1 MIPSLKHRTYIFTSL
16 SAATPSLA
24 TTERTTPRPECLGSD
39 SVTWQPNLEGV
50 PHPEDSMWL
59 PKSLSRARF
68 TAKILWNGW
77 KLHIKLLDMLDIV
90 VCLVFLRWSFFVSV
104 GPFQLT
110 SISLVKT
117 CPSLHPANPLTPDES
132 MDTLSCQVNLTSQR
146 LETATQTL
154 SWIERVQRG
163 PSRQYGRRLK
173 ITRIRSRGHTWWTQ
187 VKPIVNRFIY
197 LVLAKVVV
205 EL

>member
-1 MIPSLKHRTYIFTSL
+1 MIPSLKHRTYIYLPKRCNSITSHNRTHDSKAWMFGL
-16 SAATPSLA
+16 RQCDMAA
-24 TTERTTPRPECLGSD
+24 ELGRR
-39 SVTWQPNLEGV
+39 

-77 KLHIKLLDMLDIV
+77 KLHIKLFDMLDIV
-90 VCLVFLRWSFFVSV
+90 VCLVFLGWSFFVSV
-104 GPFQLT
+104 RPFQST

-117 CPSLHPANPLTPDES
+117 CPSRAYTLKIPCHSS
-132 MDTLSCQVNLTSQR
+132 MATLSCQVNLTSQR

-163 PSRQYGRRLK
+163 PSRQFGRRLK
-173 ITRIRSRGHTWWTQ
+173 ITRIRSRSHTWLTQ
-187 VKPIVNRFIY
+187 VKPIVNRFF
-197 LVLAKVVV
+197 
-205 EL
+205 